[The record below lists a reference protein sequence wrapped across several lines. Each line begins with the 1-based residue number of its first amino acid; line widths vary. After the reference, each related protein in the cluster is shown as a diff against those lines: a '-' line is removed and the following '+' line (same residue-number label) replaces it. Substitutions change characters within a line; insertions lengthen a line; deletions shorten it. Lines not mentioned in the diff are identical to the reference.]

1 MKINI
6 AILIVGVIALVGIF
20 FPKSTIVVQEVLG
33 SAAGT
38 TNSTQK
44 IASVSADFSTT
55 TPTTIGGACKL
66 YNTDSFDR
74 IISSIEWYI
83 SGVGTFGF
91 NATGVATLQL
101 NAATSTGIYNA
112 SGNKVLSA
120 AVVATSSPVVY
131 TATTS
136 PGTTSLVPADRVWA
150 SGTCLNVTQNA
161 TSSTAVGT
169 IKVDYFNN

>member
-1 MKINI
+1 MKTNI
-6 AILIVGVIALVGIF
+6 LTLIVGVLALVGIF
-20 FPKSTIVVQEVLG
+20 FPKSTVVVQEVLG
-33 SAAGT
+33 STVGT
-38 TNSTQK
+38 TSSTEK
-44 IASVSADFSTT
+44 IYTVSVDLSTT

-66 YNTDSFDR
+66 YNSDSFDR
-74 IISSIEWYI
+74 IITQVKYYF

-91 NATGVATLQL
+91 NATGVSSLQL
-101 NAATSTGIYNA
+101 NMGTSTGVYLA

-150 SGTCLNVTQNA
+150 SGTCLNLTTNA

-169 IKVDYFNN
+169 IGVEVMNN